1 MTYPKKK
8 IKKEVKKIKKRYMG
22 PKKEPEPEPF
32 CNKCA
37 QQHIRHNLC
46 RNHEIC
52 DDIEELHD
60 KKVAIKQKYL

>member
-1 MTYPKKK
+1 
-8 IKKEVKKIKKRYMG
+8 MG

-46 RNHEIC
+46 RNNEIC

-60 KKVAIKQKYL
+60 KKVTIKQKYLQVEPYVTHFLISLY

>member
-1 MTYPKKK
+1 
-8 IKKEVKKIKKRYMG
+8 MG

-46 RNHEIC
+46 RNNEIC

-60 KKVAIKQKYL
+60 KKVAIKQKYLQVEPHVTHFLISLY